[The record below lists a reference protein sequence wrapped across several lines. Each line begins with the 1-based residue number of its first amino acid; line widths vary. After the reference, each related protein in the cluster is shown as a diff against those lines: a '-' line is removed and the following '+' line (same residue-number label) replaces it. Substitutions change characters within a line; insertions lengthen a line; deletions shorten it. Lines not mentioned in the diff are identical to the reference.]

1 VRVSIDV
8 AAALDAVAA
17 GTAARDLES
26 ETLDFKTVA
35 RSRDD
40 ALSDLAEAA
49 MCFANAGGGAIVVGV
64 ADRPGGAQAFV
75 GCPLDE
81 AVVRRRIFDMTDPHL
96 TVSVGRLTRPEGEVL
111 VIEVPE
117 SATLHSV
124 RGRHTERIGTS
135 CMQMAAGRI
144 AQVMQDRAGD
154 DWSAHTTAV
163 PLTAVDPVAMSIA
176 RRFLEASVD
185 PTRRGYAR
193 LSDPDLLR
201 VLGVAA
207 TDGSLNRA
215 GLLLLGTPDDKRE
228 LVAYSHRRT
237 PTGALTANDSFT
249 APLVF
254 ALDRVFDMI
263 TARVERTSV
272 DVGRGQQLQIEDL
285 PAAAVREAVVNAAMH
300 RDYRNPGRIVIEHA
314 ATRLAVTSPG
324 PFMAGI
330 TPSNVLTAASR
341 TRNPRLAEAIRKLGL
356 AETAGTGVDRMYA
369 AMARVGHNPPTYEAD
384 EASVRVT
391 LSGGAPNAYLARYVA
406 TLPADVAE
414 DADTMLVL
422 LTLLGHRTITAAEM
436 STSLQ
441 KAPVEV
447 QAVLDRLAA
456 PPRDLIEPTRETAR
470 RSLPTYRLREAA
482 LTALGPAVTY
492 RRRTMD
498 SSDRKILAL
507 LRESGSINAR
517 MVRLLLDTD
526 TPTTSRILGDLVERG
541 LLSKTSQA
549 TRGPGVT
556 YGPGPRTGTSS
567 RRSASPAT
575 REAPKTDLQPDL
587 FPDPGDAADSPPPAV
602 PTSHD

>member
-1 VRVSIDV
+1 MRVSVTV
-8 AAALDAVAA
+8 AAAMDAVAA
-17 GTAARDLES
+17 GAAARDLES
-26 ETLDFKTVA
+26 ETLDFKTVG

-40 ALSDLAEAA
+40 ALGDLAEAA

-64 ADRPGGAQAFV
+64 ADRPGGTEAFV
-75 GCPLDE
+75 GCPLDDV
-81 AVVRRRIFDMTDPHL
+81 VVRRRIFEMTDPHL
-96 TVSVGRLTRPEGEVL
+96 TVSVERLSRPEGEVL

-124 RGRHTERIGTS
+124 RGRHTERVGTS
-135 CMQMAAGRI
+135 CMQMGAGRI
-144 AQVMQDRAGD
+144 AQVMHDRAGD
-154 DWSAHTTAV
+154 DWSAHATEL

-193 LSDPDLLR
+193 LSDPELLR
-201 VLGVAA
+201 VLGIA
-207 TDGSLNRA
+207 TPDGSLNRA

-228 LVAYSHRRT
+228 LISYSHRRT
-237 PTGALTANDSFT
+237 PTGSLTANESFT

-263 TARVERTSV
+263 AARVERTSV

-285 PAAAVREAVVNAAMH
+285 PEAAVREAVVNAAMH
-300 RDYRNPGRIVIEHA
+300 RDYRHPGRIVIEHA
-314 ATRLAVTSPG
+314 ATRLAITSPG

-330 TPSNVLTAASR
+330 TPANVLTAASR
-341 TRNPRLAEAIRKLGL
+341 TRNPRLAEAVRKLGL

-369 AMARVGHNPPTYEAD
+369 AMARVGHEPPTYEAD

-391 LSGGAPNAYLARYVA
+391 LSGGAPNTYLARYVA

-422 LTLLGHRTITAAEM
+422 LTLLGHRTITAEEMAEP
-436 STSLQ
+436 LQ
-441 KAPVEV
+441 KATLEV
-447 QAVLDRLAA
+447 QTVLDRLAA
-456 PPRDLIEPTRETAR
+456 PPRDLIEPTRESAR

-482 LTALGPAVTY
+482 LTALGPAVSY

-526 TPTTSRILGDLVERG
+526 AQTTSRILGDLVERG
-541 LLSKTSQA
+541 QLRKTSQA

-556 YGPGPRTGTSS
+556 YGPGPRFATGSK
-567 RRSASPAT
+567 RSPRPAP
-575 REAPKTDLQPDL
+575 REASGTDEQPDL
-587 FPDPGDAADSPPPAV
+587 FRESGDDV
-602 PTSHD
+602 N